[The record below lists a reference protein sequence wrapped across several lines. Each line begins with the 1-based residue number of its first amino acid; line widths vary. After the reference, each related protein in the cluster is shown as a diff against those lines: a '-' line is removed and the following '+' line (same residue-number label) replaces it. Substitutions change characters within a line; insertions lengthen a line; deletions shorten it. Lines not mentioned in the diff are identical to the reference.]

1 MEINKEEKDL
11 VSPKQNGISV
21 HNMTK
26 STVTSEGLPDQDGD
40 HRWVDMVRISL
51 IRSGLTLFTG
61 VVINHLCQKV
71 TIIILRSALHMFL
84 ISKCQESLKF
94 TT

>member
-11 VSPKQNGISV
+11 VGPKQNGISV

-26 STVTSEGLPDQDGD
+26 STVTSEGLPDEDGD

-51 IRSGLTLFTG
+51 TLFTG
-61 VVINHLCQKV
+61 VVINHLRTCVKKSHHSY
-71 TIIILRSALHMFL
+71 IA
-84 ISKCQESLKF
+84 
-94 TT
+94 

>member
-11 VSPKQNGISV
+11 VGPKQNGISV

-26 STVTSEGLPDQDGD
+26 STVTSEGLPDEDGD

-51 IRSGLTLFTG
+51 TLFTG
-61 VVINHLCQKV
+61 VLSNQSLAYLCQKNV
-71 TIIILRSALHMFL
+71 TIIILRSALQSLTIALVFEL
-84 ISKCQESLKF
+84 IY
-94 TT
+94 T

>member
-61 VVINHLCQKV
+61 VVCNQSLVSKKV
-71 TIIILRSALHMFL
+71 TIIILRSAL
-84 ISKCQESLKF
+84 SS
-94 TT
+94 